1 MLNNLFQ
8 ICIILWMDDFE
19 ILFDEWTLQSIILDW
34 MMFYRRKSVE
44 VNLIFFFNYD
54 SKNDK
59 ILNSLNLIV
68 IFDANDV
75 K

>member
-1 MLNNLFQ
+1 
-8 ICIILWMDDFE
+8 
-19 ILFDEWTLQSIILDW
+19 

>member
-1 MLNNLFQ
+1 
-8 ICIILWMDDFE
+8 MDDFE

>member
-19 ILFDEWTLQSIILDW
+19 ILFDEWTLQSIILVW

-59 ILNSLNLIV
+59 ILNSLNLIL

>member
-59 ILNSLNLIV
+59 ILNSLNLMV